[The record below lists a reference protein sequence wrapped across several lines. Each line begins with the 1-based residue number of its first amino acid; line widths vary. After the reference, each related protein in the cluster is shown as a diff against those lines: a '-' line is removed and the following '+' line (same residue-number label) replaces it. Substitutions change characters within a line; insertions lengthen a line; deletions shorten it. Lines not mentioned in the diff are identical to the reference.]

1 MLFILSHFSC
11 GTTEKCTVS
20 ERKITNRAV
29 FACNSQCDFV
39 CEVFLYEL
47 HVKEKD
53 FSTFGFDIILS
64 DIILCLF
71 NRGILRYT

>member
-1 MLFILSHFSC
+1 MIDHCVLFILSRFSC

-20 ERKITNRAV
+20 EHKITNRAV

-47 HVKEKD
+47 HVKEKGD
-53 FSTFGFDIILS
+53 FFLHLVLT
-64 DIILCLF
+64 
-71 NRGILRYT
+71 